1 MARPKK
7 DNADYFSHDSG
18 MRDDAR
24 IKAVRRK
31 YSHLGYSIWNMLL
44 EHLTNCDF
52 FEYEYNDLNIELLAG
67 DFDIKPDDLKEII
80 DYFIKLKL
88 IQNDNGFIK
97 SNQLIKRFET
107 LLSKRKRD
115 RNRVIASE
123 NPQSKVKESKVK
135 EIKNSYSESDFLKD
149 WKKVRENKTNQT
161 TNINKLTQYELNDFN
176 TLKKEFTKQQFQ
188 DAMLGLFEQ
197 KNMFP
202 ANKLRPTHFLRD
214 RNIEKYLDCK
224 TNNKQLF
231 EEKQMKL

>member
-31 YSHLGYSIWNMLL
+31 YSHVGYSIWNMLL

-135 EIKNSYSESDFLKD
+135 EINNSYKESEFLKD